1 MSEIFKGL
9 IPIREFFD
17 LESPNMKSLD
27 TFFMRLALGE
37 ATKGEGFTEP
47 NPMVGCVLV
56 RPDLNESTS
65 DRKKRLA
72 DMQGAKIT
80 GPVPRIVGVGYH
92 HCFGAPHAEA
102 EALMR
107 AGKRARGAT
116 AYVTLEPCCHYGKTP
131 PCVEAL
137 IKAGVKRV
145 VTAMRDPFPDV
156 AGGGLN
162 ALRRAGIEVTVGVC
176 RKEAERLNA
185 PYVTRLT
192 KKRPWIIGKWAMT
205 LDGKIATKTGSSCW
219 VSSEASRLRV
229 HRIRSRMDGILIG
242 SRTAMEDDPRLTVR
256 LPEGEKPK
264 RIPTRIVFDSGGTI
278 SAFSELALSA
288 RDVPLLLVFG
298 PNALPEKK
306 TFWEGK
312 GAEVFSMTAPT
323 HEQRLILLME
333 ELSRRG
339 MTNILCEGGGTLLG
353 HLFDLDCLDEVYVFV
368 APKIVG
374 GQSAVIPVGG
384 EGIERM
390 RWAVRLNNPQYEQ
403 IAEDVLIRGRIH

>member
-1 MSEIFKGL
+1 
-9 IPIREFFD
+9 
-17 LESPNMKSLD
+17 MKSLD
-27 TFFMRLALGE
+27 AFFMRLALSE
-37 ATKGEGFTEP
+37 AAKGEGLTEP

-56 RPDLNESTS
+56 HPDLKELSI

-72 DMQGAKIT
+72 DPIGAKISE
-80 GPVPRIVGVGYH
+80 PVPRIVGIGFH
-92 HCFGAPHAEA
+92 QRFGAPHAEV
-102 EALMR
+102 EALNQ
-107 AGKRARGAT
+107 AGQRARGAT

-137 IKAGVKRV
+137 IRAGVRRV
-145 VTAMRDPFPDV
+145 VTAMRDPFPKV
-156 AGGGLN
+156 AGGGVK
-162 ALRRAGIEVTVGVC
+162 ALRQAGVDVTVGVC
-176 RKEAERLNA
+176 RKEAESLNA
-185 PYVTRLT
+185 PYITRLT
-192 KKRPWIIGKWAMT
+192 KNRPWIIGKWAMT

-219 VSSEASRLRV
+219 VSSETSRLRV

-256 LPEGEKPK
+256 LPNGEKPK
-264 RIPTRIVFDSGGTI
+264 RIPTRIVFDSGGTL

-333 ELSRRG
+333 ELARRG

-390 RWAVRLNNPQYEQ
+390 RWAVRISDPQYEQ

>member
-1 MSEIFKGL
+1 
-9 IPIREFFD
+9 
-17 LESPNMKSLD
+17 
-27 TFFMRLALGE
+27 MRLALGE

-131 PCVEAL
+131 PCVDAL

>member
-1 MSEIFKGL
+1 MSENSDAVDQRPFC
-9 IPIREFFD
+9 
-17 LESPNMKSLD
+17 LERLNMKFLD
-27 TFFMRLALGE
+27 TFFMRLALKE
-37 ATKGEGFTEP
+37 AAKGEGSTEP

-56 RPDLNESTS
+56 RPDLNESAS
-65 DRKKRLA
+65 DRKVRLA
-72 DMQGAKIT
+72 DPRGAKIS
-80 GPVPRIVGVGYH
+80 GRIPRIVGIGYH
-92 HCFGAPHAEA
+92 HRFGAPHAEV
-102 EALMR
+102 EALR
-107 AGKRARGAT
+107 QAGKKARGAT

-137 IKAGVKRV
+137 IQAGVKRV
-145 VTAMRDPFPDV
+145 VAAMPDPFPKV
-156 AGGGLN
+156 SGNGVKV
-162 ALRRAGIEVTVGVC
+162 LRQTGIEVSVGTC
-176 RKEAERLNA
+176 RKEAEALNA
-185 PYVTRLT
+185 PYITRLT
-192 KKRPWIIGKWAMT
+192 KNRPWVIGKWAMT

-229 HRIRSRMDGILIG
+229 HRIRSHMDAILIG

-256 LPEGEKPK
+256 LPDGEKPK
-264 RIPTRIVFDSGGTI
+264 RTPTRIVFDSGGTL
-278 SAFSELALSA
+278 SAFSELALTA

-333 ELSRRG
+333 ELARRG

-403 IAEDVLIRGRIH
+403 IAEDVLIHGRIH

>member
-1 MSEIFKGL
+1 
-9 IPIREFFD
+9 
-17 LESPNMKSLD
+17 MKSLD

-131 PCVEAL
+131 PCVDAL